1 MRKLRAAALILF
13 LLLLLG
19 GCGSSA
25 GEIIR
30 YDVPTGVSLLD
41 PQFATDTTARMI
53 ISNTFEG
60 LYRQLPDGEVVPRL
74 AESSEVSGDGL
85 VWTFHLRRDAVWNA
99 SGSRSAF
106 HEAPVT
112 AHDFAFALSRM
123 FDPAAFSPFAGEFS
137 SVKNASL
144 ILSGAAPQ
152 SSLGVRA
159 LDDYTLEVTLV
170 RQDSRLPELLSASYA
185 MPCSREFF
193 ESTRARYGFDI
204 GSLPCN
210 GPFYLYNWNNDRVI
224 SLRRNRHYLDD
235 QPVVA
240 RGVDLYTPGAA
251 DGAEPAARFL
261 AGETDACKV
270 SFSDLPA
277 VEDTGGQVTSFED
290 TVWVLLLNG
299 HKEPLANTNIR
310 QAVAYSVNRS
320 LFEGRL
326 PGNLRAADTLVPPAI
341 LWQGETFRARA
352 GEKGPLVSSPDL
364 AKRCYV
370 AGLEDLGLSAL
381 PLGELLVCEG
391 NNQRALA
398 GYVQQ
403 GLQRSLGL
411 FAGLNVLPQEEALER
426 VREGDFDAAIVP
438 LSAAYSSPDALLSL
452 FRSGSGQN
460 WAGYS
465 NADFDALLDSA
476 SPLSGVELFDAY
488 RQAETLLLEDGA
500 VIPLYFE
507 TSYYASGKGVTG
519 IGFSPFLTGVSFQSS
534 DRE

>member
-1 MRKLRAAALILF
+1 MRKLRAAALILS

-74 AESSEVSGDGL
+74 AESSEVSDDGL
-85 VWTFHLRRDAVWNA
+85 VWTFRLRRDAVWNA
-99 SGSRSAF
+99 SSSRSAF

-159 LDDYTLEVTLV
+159 LDDYTLEIALV

-204 GSLPCN
+204 GSLLCN

-277 VEDTGGQVTSFED
+277 VEGAAGRSPPLRTPCGCSCSTDTRSTSQTRTSARRSPTAS
-290 TVWVLLLNG
+290 TV
-299 HKEPLANTNIR
+299 P
-310 QAVAYSVNRS
+310 S
-320 LFEGRL
+320 
-326 PGNLRAADTLVPPAI
+326 LRAGSPATCAPPTRWCRPAI
-341 LWQGETFRARA
+341 LWQGESFRARA

-398 GYVQQ
+398 
-403 GLQRSLGL
+403 
-411 FAGLNVLPQEEALER
+411 R
-426 VREGDFDAAIVP
+426 VRPAGAPAVP
-438 LSAAYSSPDALLSL
+438 RAL
-452 FRSGSGQN
+452 RR
-460 WAGYS
+460 A
-465 NADFDALLDSA
+465 
-476 SPLSGVELFDAY
+476 
-488 RQAETLLLEDGA
+488 
-500 VIPLYFE
+500 
-507 TSYYASGKGVTG
+507 
-519 IGFSPFLTGVSFQSS
+519 
-534 DRE
+534 